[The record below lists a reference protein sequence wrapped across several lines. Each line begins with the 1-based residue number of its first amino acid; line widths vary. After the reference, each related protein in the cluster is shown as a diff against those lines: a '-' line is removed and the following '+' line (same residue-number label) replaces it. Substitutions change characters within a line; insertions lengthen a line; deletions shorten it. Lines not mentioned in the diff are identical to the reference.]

1 MILFLLG
8 AAALFAAYLYIKQ
21 QTVDSRQRS
30 MANTAAISSMFL
42 SSVSHQYH
50 CRFSTLGGTWSLEK
64 FTKSYGLA
72 FENEGN
78 PEAWQELKR
87 RINDGTIEKE
97 FYNLWIYI
105 GASPT
110 IDMEINEENKFI
122 KVIIS
127 TEKSLS
133 QSMFYHLWKM
143 DKTGNN
149 PASYSKIIS
158 VAPFIK
164 FISRNVY
171 FYFFLRNWSHAF
183 NIFIFYIVLDPLVS
197 FRHRERF
204 GNIAHF

>member
-1 MILFLLG
+1 MKKVIKIMILFLLSV
-8 AAALFAAYLYIKQ
+8 AALFAAYLYIKQ

-42 SSVSHQYH
+42 SSVSQQYH

-105 GASPT
+105 GASPA

-127 TEKSLS
+127 TEKSPS
-133 QSMFYHLWKM
+133 QSMFYHL
-143 DKTGNN
+143 
-149 PASYSKIIS
+149 
-158 VAPFIK
+158 
-164 FISRNVY
+164 
-171 FYFFLRNWSHAF
+171 
-183 NIFIFYIVLDPLVS
+183 
-197 FRHRERF
+197 
-204 GNIAHF
+204 